1 MPTAHKLPS
10 GSWRC
15 QVRVNG
21 QRRSVTADTRTA
33 AELAA
38 GDLIRSASATAP
50 MRGSVH
56 DAVKKYIDDKS
67 AVLSPSTL
75 RAYNSALDTFFSQ
88 DHNKT
93 SFDHNKTSFDHNKV
107 SFDYNIGQIKLS
119 ALKNTDVQQFVNRLA
134 AGHCPKTVRNIY
146 GLLTASLKYS
156 RPDLHLSVKL
166 PAPRRH
172 EMEIPDNSQ
181 IPALLDACSHYPQLQ
196 LAVILAATCGLR
208 LSEICALTWSDI
220 DLKGST
226 LSITKALVRGDDG
239 YTLKQPKS
247 RAGYRT
253 VSIPVSTSVYLSNYS
268 SSLEDPQGPL
278 ITVTPRAISAAF
290 ENVRDRLGL
299 RCRFH
304 DLRHYYASVLLALG
318 VPNKYAMTMMG
329 HSTEYTLQH
338 VYQHLMDDKQAKFTA
353 SVTAHFD
360 ALLPPKK

>member
-1 MPTAHKLPS
+1 MPSAHKLPS

-21 QRRSVTADTRTA
+21 QRRSVTADTQRA

-38 GDLIRSASATAP
+38 ADLIRSSSAAAP
-50 MRGSVH
+50 MKSTVH
-56 DAVKKYIDDKS
+56 DAIKKYIDDKS

-75 RAYNSALDTFFSQ
+75 RAYQSALDTIFSQ
-88 DHNKT
+88 DHKNNSCDQT
-93 SFDHNKTSFDHNKV
+93 
-107 SFDYNIGQIKLS
+107 IGQTKLS
-119 ALKNTDVQQFVNRLA
+119 ALKNSDVQQFINRLA
-134 AGHCPKTVRNIY
+134 SAHSPKSVRNIY

-166 PAPRRH
+166 PPPRRH
-172 EMEIPDNSQ
+172 EMEIPDNKQ
-181 IPALLDACSHYPQLQ
+181 IPELLSRCSHYPQLQ
-196 LAVILAATCGLR
+196 LSVILAATCGLR
-208 LSEICALTWSDI
+208 LSEICALTWDDI
-220 DLKGST
+220 DLDAST
-226 LSITKALVRGDDG
+226 LTITKALVRGPEG

-253 VSIPVSTSVYLSNYS
+253 VIIPPTTADYIRALPHDSPT
-268 SSLEDPQGPL
+268 L

-290 ENVRDRLGL
+290 ENVRDSLGL
-299 RCRFH
+299 HCRFH

-338 VYQHLMDDKQAKFTA
+338 VYQHLMPSRQAEIDSA
-353 SVTAHFD
+353 VGSHFS
-360 ALLPPKK
+360 ALLPTPKK